1 MGQSPSAALDRE
13 SSLSGRFSF
22 LSSSGFISSDE
33 FPDEIAGNLDYTAEI
48 PDECLAYVFQFLGP
62 GDRNRCSLVC
72 KRWLRVDGWSRHR
85 LSLKAQSDIDVSL
98 PSLFTRFDSV
108 TKLALRCSRKS
119 ISLTDEALVTISI
132 HCKNLT
138 RLKLRGCR
146 EITDEGMSAFAPNS
160 KNLRKLSCGSCM
172 FGAKALNAVLDYCKN
187 LEELSVKRLR
197 GIHDG
202 AEPIG
207 PGSAASSLKM
217 ICLKEL
223 VNGQSFEPLV
233 VGSKYLK
240 TLKII
245 HCLGDWDRILQLIG
259 NGNRNEKD
267 NLNLIENYNSDSNR
281 NSNSLMEIHL
291 ERLQVSD
298 IGLSAISKCSKI
310 ETFHIVKTPECSDY
324 GLVCVAEQCKFL
336 RKLHVDG
343 WRTNRIGDEGL
354 VAVAKHCSNLQE
366 LVLIGVNATHL
377 SLGAIACNCFKLE
390 RLALCGS
397 GTIGDAELS
406 CIAEKCMALKKLC
419 IKGCPISDV
428 AIEALGC
435 GCPSLMKI
443 KVRKCRGVSREAG
456 EWLREQRGS
465 VVINMDSCEINAGFR
480 ASISYGGVHEIGV
493 EFPQVVDQITAADPS
508 TSNNGR
514 LAFLRS
520 KFGLF
525 AGRNLVACTLRR
537 WSNNDDSFNSNL

>member
-1 MGQSPSAALDRE
+1 MGQSPSTALDRE
-13 SSLSGRFSF
+13 NSLSDRFSV
-22 LSSSGFISSDE
+22 LSSSGFIPSEE
-33 FPDEIAGNLDYTAEI
+33 FSDEIATNLDYTVEI

-62 GDRNRCSLVC
+62 GDRKRCSLVC

-85 LSLKAQSDIDVSL
+85 LSLNAQSEIVASL

-108 TKLALRCSRKS
+108 TKLVLRCSRKS
-119 ISLTDEALVTISI
+119 ISINDGALVTISI
-132 HCKNLT
+132 RCQNLT

-146 EITDEGMSAFAPNS
+146 EISDEGMSSFAQNS

-187 LEELSVKRLR
+187 LEELSVKSLR

-207 PGSAASSLKM
+207 PGAAASSLKM

-233 VGSKYLK
+233 VGSENLK

-245 HCLGDWDRILQLIG
+245 HCLGDWDGVLQLV
-259 NGNRNEKD
+259 GNRNRKGKEI
-267 NLNLIENYNSDSNR
+267 LNFNNNNSSNG
-281 NSNSLMEIHL
+281 NSNPLMEIHL

-298 IGLSAISKCSKI
+298 IGLSAISKCTKI
-310 ETFHIVKTPECSDY
+310 ENLHIVKTPECSNY
-324 GLVCVAEQCKFL
+324 GLVCVAEHCKLL

-354 VAVAKHCSNLQE
+354 VAVAKHCPNLQE

-377 SLGAIACNCFKLE
+377 SLAAIASNCLKLE

-397 GTIGDAELS
+397 GTIGDKEIE
-406 CIAEKCMALKKLC
+406 CIAAKCMALKKLC
-419 IKGCPISDV
+419 IKGCPISDIG
-428 AIEALGC
+428 IEALGS

-443 KVRKCRGVSREAG
+443 KVRKCRGVSSEAG

-465 VVINMDSCEINAGFR
+465 MVINMDACEID
-480 ASISYGGVHEIGV
+480 GGVNEIGV
-493 EFPQVVDQITAADPS
+493 EFPQAVGQVTGADAS
-508 TSNNGR
+508 TSGNGR
-514 LAFLRS
+514 LELFRS
-520 KFGLF
+520 KLGLF
-525 AGRNLVACTLRR
+525 ASSNLVACTFRR
-537 WSNNDDSFNSNL
+537 WSNSDDSFSSNL